1 MPAIHDGNDMTLTST
16 SEAVKGLIKFGT
28 SAYDEANNMMGI
40 GTDEPSVALEV
51 AGDILAED
59 VVADGIQVEAIT
71 LTIGASAGHVLT
83 SDADGCA
90 TWTAIPVQAHGGL
103 TGLADDDHA
112 QYAACDGRAGGQFLT
127 GGTEDGDDLELA
139 STAGAVKGSIL
150 FGTSAYD
157 EVNNRLGIGNAAPTV
172 ELEVTG
178 DIKAESITLTD
189 GKSDGH
195 VLTSNADGLGVWT
208 AIPAQD
214 HGSLT
219 GNGDDDHTQYAALA
233 GRAGGQV
240 LTGGTEEGDDLE
252 LRSTSNQVGFGRVR
266 IGAHG
271 IVVDEGM
278 SDAIGLGC
286 DPQPG
291 AQVQLTG
298 DGDLEIA
305 MQRNSA
311 PASPGG
317 DLSLSAGSPLSGE
330 TDQDG
335 GDVVLSTGS
344 STGTGT
350 AKVQVKAAPPG
361 TTGTDD
367 NAPVVAL
374 EVRGDGNVLA
384 GPQAGVA
391 QDAASG
397 FLCIPIIATGDP
409 TGSPAS
415 IPAGM
420 AAIGYVAATGKL
432 AIWDGSAWKLVTVGA

>member
-1 MPAIHDGNDMTLTST
+1 MPAIHDENDMTLTST
-16 SEAVKGLIKFGT
+16 SEAVKGLIK
-28 SAYDEANNMMGI
+28 
-40 GTDEPSVALEV
+40 
-51 AGDILAED
+51 
-59 VVADGIQVEAIT
+59 
-71 LTIGASAGHVLT
+71 
-83 SDADGCA
+83 
-90 TWTAIPVQAHGGL
+90 
-103 TGLADDDHA
+103 
-112 QYAACDGRAGGQFLT
+112 
-127 GGTEDGDDLELA
+127 
-139 STAGAVKGSIL
+139 

-195 VLTSNADGLGVWT
+195 VLTSNADGLGTWS

-214 HGSLT
+214 HGALT
-219 GNGDDDHTQYAALA
+219 GNGDDDHLQYAALS

-240 LTGGTEEGDDLE
+240 LTGGTEQGDDLE
-252 LRSTSNQVGFGRVR
+252 LRSTSNQVGLGRVR

-271 IVVDEGM
+271 IVVDESM
-278 SDAIGLGC
+278 SDAIGILCNPTVG
-286 DPQPG
+286 DLLQFS
-291 AQVQLTG
+291 G
-298 DGDLEIA
+298 DGDFGVS
-305 MQRNSA
+305 MQRNPTA
-311 PASPGG
+311 AQPGG
-317 DLSLSAGSPLSGE
+317 NLSLSAGSPRVGE

-335 GDVVLSTGS
+335 GDLVLSTGS

-350 AKVQVKAAPPG
+350 AKVQVKAAPAG
-361 TTGTDD
+361 TTGTDG

-391 QDAASG
+391 QNAAAG

-432 AIWDGSAWKLVTVGA
+432 AIWDGSAWKLVTVDT

>member
-1 MPAIHDGNDMTLTST
+1 MPAIHDGSDMTLTST
-16 SEAVKGLIKFGT
+16 SEAVKGLIK
-28 SAYDEANNMMGI
+28 
-40 GTDEPSVALEV
+40 
-51 AGDILAED
+51 
-59 VVADGIQVEAIT
+59 
-71 LTIGASAGHVLT
+71 
-83 SDADGCA
+83 
-90 TWTAIPVQAHGGL
+90 
-103 TGLADDDHA
+103 
-112 QYAACDGRAGGQFLT
+112 
-127 GGTEDGDDLELA
+127 
-139 STAGAVKGSIL
+139 

-195 VLTSNADGLGVWT
+195 VLTSNADGLGTWS

-214 HGSLT
+214 HGALT

-240 LTGGTEEGDDLE
+240 LTGGTEQGDDLE

-278 SDAIGLGC
+278 ESAIGIGC

-291 AQVQLTG
+291 AHVQLTG
-298 DGDLEIA
+298 DGDLDITL
-305 MQRNSA
+305 QRNSA
-311 PASPGG
+311 LASPGG
-317 DLSLSAGSPLSGE
+317 SLSLSAGSPRVGE

-335 GDVVLSTGS
+335 GDLVLSTGA

-350 AKVQVKAAPPG
+350 AKVQVKAAPAG
-361 TTGTDD
+361 STGTDD

-391 QDAASG
+391 QDAAAG

-409 TGSPAS
+409 TGTPANV
-415 IPAGM
+415 PAGM

-432 AIWDGSAWKLVTVGA
+432 AVWDGSAWKLITVDA

>member
-1 MPAIHDGNDMTLTST
+1 MPAIHDGSDMTLTST
-16 SEAVKGLIKFGT
+16 SEAVKGFIKFGA
-28 SAYDEANNMMGI
+28 SAYDEANDVLNI
-40 GTDEPSVALEV
+40 AGTIQTEALVLPTGAAPGLVMTCDAEGNAGWGEV
-51 AGDILAED
+51 LPGEG
-59 VVADGIQVEAIT
+59 VT
-71 LTIGASAGHVLT
+71 GHGQLN
-83 SDADGCA
+83 
-90 TWTAIPVQAHGGL
+90 
-103 TGLADDDHA
+103 GLADDDH
-112 QYAACDGRAGGQFLT
+112 L
-127 GGTEDGDDLELA
+127 
-139 STAGAVKGSIL
+139 
-150 FGTSAYD
+150 
-157 EVNNRLGIGNAAPTV
+157 
-172 ELEVTG
+172 
-178 DIKAESITLTD
+178 
-189 GKSDGH
+189 
-195 VLTSNADGLGVWT
+195 
-208 AIPAQD
+208 
-214 HGSLT
+214 
-219 GNGDDDHTQYAALA
+219 QYAALE

-240 LTGGTEEGDDLE
+240 LTGGTEQNDDLE
-252 LRSTSNQVGFGRVR
+252 LRSTSNQVGFGRIR

-286 DPQPG
+286 DPHPG

-317 DLSLSAGSPLSGE
+317 DLSLSAGSPRVGE

-335 GDVVLSTGS
+335 GDLVLSTGS

-361 TTGTDD
+361 TTGTND

-391 QDAASG
+391 QDAAAG

-409 TGSPAS
+409 TGTPANV
-415 IPAGM
+415 PAGM

-432 AIWDGSAWKLVTVGA
+432 AVWDGSAWKLVTVDV